1 MKPDLLH
8 KPLKPMTL
16 PGTGKTRIPTALQK
30 AAADALTNACL
41 RCLET
46 AEVAGRTHL
55 INAAAVRAAI
65 ALEKKSFGVT
75 VEIGRNITVAPDPH

>member
-30 AAADALTNACL
+30 AAADALTNGCL

-46 AEVAGRTHL
+46 SEVAGRTHP
-55 INAAAVRAAI
+55 IHAAAVWAAVTPD
-65 ALEKKSFGVT
+65 EKSFVES

>member
-8 KPLKPMTL
+8 KTKKPMTL

-46 AEVAGRTHL
+46 AEVAGRTHP
-55 INAAAVRAAI
+55 IHAPAVWAAVTP
-65 ALEKKSFGVT
+65 EKKSFGVT